1 MGERFHCFESN
12 HLSPVG
18 TSANWAIDLQHEC
31 LLDCLFILRKSVRKS
46 TPSEQETVFTCP
58 QATLGSMISM
68 TQESEAYLQR
78 SLDSTFFLSLETSMR
93 ANLANSPTSTL
104 SNCLAVSIAM
114 VFAFGTVGSINFLA
128 FFTTR
133 SKKTGCR
140 ATILVFLASFRMD
153 GMD

>member
-1 MGERFHCFESN
+1 MNASTA
-12 HLSPVG
+12 LK
-18 TSANWAIDLQHEC
+18 AIT
-31 LLDCLFILRKSVRKS
+31 FR
-46 TPSEQETVFTCP
+46 PSELQPSGLLICSMNVSWIASLYSESQYESQHRQNKRP
-58 QATLGSMISM
+58 SSPAHRATLGSMISM